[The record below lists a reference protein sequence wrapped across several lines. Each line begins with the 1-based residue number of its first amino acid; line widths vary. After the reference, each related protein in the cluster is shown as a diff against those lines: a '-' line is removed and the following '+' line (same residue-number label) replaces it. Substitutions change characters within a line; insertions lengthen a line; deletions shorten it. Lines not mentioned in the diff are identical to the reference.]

1 MSNYDSKLE
10 KFISANSELV
20 GEYESL
26 DCSIPLEYCS
36 MDIIGAFNALAK
48 VDKTLDFNLTI
59 KDALKKSIQYN
70 QNILDSLESM
80 KLNVIESQSSN
91 PLQQY
96 FKEINDIYNRNNN
109 DYNIEYC
116 PENRD
121 KLIEMN
127 LKAVISI
134 AKKYQGMGLTLPE
147 LISAGNLGLVIAWDK
162 FDPNR
167 SKLKDQVLDSI
178 KDLGEEFNY
187 VELIN
192 AIQDCLE
199 YGDVKKK
206 FEERFTPNNNYSK
219 KELMKWIN
227 ANIYNA
233 KFNSIATMWI
243 RAYIL
248 IEIDNNSRVVKKPK
262 SEIYRDREKYGAYKK
277 EVTLDIDA
285 PISSDTDTVFGDLL
299 KMEDDTES
307 DLEVSESY
315 HIYKNG
321 LNRLLEGVKPRDR
334 AIFLKKFGIGLPR
347 PMLPKEIADQE
358 GLSIARISQIFQTV
372 VEQIQQNQ
380 VKYNIDPDV
389 LFEAVKK
396 FR

>member
-10 KFISANSELV
+10 KFISTNSELV

-80 KLNVIESQSSN
+80 KLNVIENQSSN

>member
-36 MDIIGAFNALAK
+36 IDIIGAFNNLAK

-80 KLNVIESQSSN
+80 KLNVIENQSSN
-91 PLQQY
+91 SLQQY

-178 KDLGEEFNY
+178 KNLGEEFSY
-187 VELIN
+187 VELTSTIK
-192 AIQDCLE
+192 DCLE

-206 FEERFTPNNNYSK
+206 FEERFTPNNNYTK

-227 ANIYNA
+227 SNIYNA

-321 LNRLLEGVKPRDR
+321 LNRLLDGVKPRDR